1 MQQQLYRWIRNTVL
15 QLLLLPLIMLAA
27 LIVLL
32 WIMMME
38 LVITRFLSEEANKKR
53 NWELTYWYE

>member
-1 MQQQLYRWIRNTVL
+1 MRQKTTRWIYTMLL
-15 QLLLLPLIMLAA
+15 QIFLLPLIMLAA

-32 WIMMME
+32 WIITME
-38 LVITRFLSEEANKKR
+38 LVVARFLSTEANAKR